1 MGTNVWIW
9 KGGNLPGVRAACK
22 RASRA
27 PAHPCPSPRF
37 VVYRVFRRE
46 QLCSGPQFCAEVQ
59 MLGHPGAAAGS
70 DLKPRQGKIPV
81 ADLVRLDV
89 ESRGDERYD
98 DICR

>member
-1 MGTNVWIW
+1 MRTSACLALAASQRLDW
-9 KGGNLPGVRAACK
+9 LPHQRC
-22 RASRA
+22 
-27 PAHPCPSPRF
+27 SPVPRLSTRLIEPIET
-37 VVYRVFRRE
+37 VPDR
-46 QLCSGPQFCAEVQ
+46 AEVR
-59 MLGHPGAAAGS
+59 MLGHPGAVAGS